1 MSLTQEVLV
10 MALNRVLF
18 NVLCKDLTDSANFYC
33 QLFDLDTIYESDWFI
48 VLTPK
53 GQPTVQIGLIDQVS
67 QFTPRHAWGMHEG
80 TYLTFEVDD
89 VFEVL
94 DKARALGAEVVS
106 EAIALDYGQTRGLI
120 RDLNGMVIDVS
131 TPTEKLAGREEAG
144 IEATERDGAM
154 DQPEVRG
161 SAFRPV

>member
-1 MSLTQEVLV
+1 MSV
-10 MALNRVLF
+10 LNRVLF
-18 NVLCKDLTDSANFYC
+18 NVLCKDLADSTKFYKE
-33 QLFDLDTIYESDWFI
+33 LFGLETIYDSDWFV

-53 GQPTVQIGLIDQVS
+53 GQANVQIGLIDQMS

-94 DKARALGAEVVS
+94 DRARAMGAEVVS

-131 TPTEKLAGREEAG
+131 TPTAQLAMREDVI
-144 IEATERDGAM
+144 IEDGERRTAIDQQ
-154 DQPEVRG
+154 QPEDRG
-161 SAFRPV
+161 SASRPVW